1 LRVENHDTEKAS
13 WMNPTIGINSSK
25 GSSKVGLATTY
36 TDANGIEQ
44 TVSVGEVSMSVV
56 GGHVEVTLTL
66 PRGIHGH
73 IVTRND
79 RGAQIVYE
87 HPQIAHRSR

>member
-1 LRVENHDTEKAS
+1 ME
-13 WMNPTIGINSSK
+13 PTIGINSSK

-44 TVSVGEVSMSVV
+44 TVSVGEVGMSVV
-56 GGHVEVTLTL
+56 GGHVEVSLTL

-73 IVTRND
+73 IVTRSDN
-79 RGAQIVYE
+79 GAHVTYE
-87 HPQIAHRSR
+87 HPQIAHRGR

>member
-1 LRVENHDTEKAS
+1 LRVENHDKEKAS

-25 GSSKVGLATTY
+25 GAGKVGLATTY

-79 RGAQIVYE
+79 RGAQVVYE
-87 HPQIAHRSR
+87 HPQIAYRSR